1 MDGKRSPRSIFES
14 SLEIKCLFFFGV
26 ALAIVILISVLLYY
40 KATKSQVEAQNPLMG
55 KLLSEREFLLMH
67 IKGLTS
73 EKTKDGSPGGGNG
86 ADLNDFIDSMASLS
100 EEIGGKRSAL
110 VSKRVLFEC
119 EAVRRRS
126 VPAIPSIP
134 LIGPTRRTGPGT
146 SSSGN

>member
-73 EKTKDGSPGGGNG
+73 EKAKGGVGDGS
-86 ADLNDFIDSMASLS
+86 DLNDFIDSMA
-100 EEIGGKRSAL
+100 
-110 VSKRVLFEC
+110 
-119 EAVRRRS
+119 
-126 VPAIPSIP
+126 
-134 LIGPTRRTGPGT
+134 
-146 SSSGN
+146 